1 MENLNEQT
9 LQSMEELA
17 EVSKECIPAEL
28 EFQITERDFTI
39 MVERLLELQGMIKML
54 LRYLRVCS
62 LQGERLDTHW
72 GDEINWTINSLY
84 RKAVAM
90 RNYFLKSRKE
100 KKEE

>member
-1 MENLNEQT
+1 MGNLNEQT

-17 EVSKECIPAEL
+17 EVSKECVPVEL
-28 EFQITERDFTI
+28 ESQITERDFT
-39 MVERLLELQGMIKML
+39 MTMERLLELQGMIKML

-62 LQGERLDTHW
+62 PQGERLDAHW

-90 RNYFLKSRKE
+90 RKYFLKSRKE
-100 KKEE
+100 KEE